1 MPTTPKPTAARQQRR
16 RHRGRRCVSGR
27 NRAWVGPRGQKE
39 SMLSLD
45 RLHARQRPRGSP
57 NPVSRAKT
65 GLLTG
70 KCKRLRNPTRARAT
84 TVWRRSN
91 VSAPGQSF
99 IAGRVRC
106 RRRHAP
112 GVVPGTAAGLAG
124 MPAVRRA
131 SEPGSRIGTF
141 KVRMREQGLER
152 TAGACGGPLPGAGR
166 RQSHGGLNE
175 KSTSSEELM
184 LPSGG
189 SDRRRSGD
197 LSIFSRTLYQ
207 LSYRA

>member
-84 TVWRRSN
+84 TVWPRSN
-91 VSAPGQSF
+91 VSAPGQSLYCGERSLSPASRSWCGARHSGG
-99 IAGRVRC
+99 AGGMGLVSMPCRASGVRTWFAHRDVQGSDARTRPGADGRSV
-106 RRRHAP
+106 RRRATWSRR
-112 GVVPGTAAGLAG
+112 G
-124 MPAVRRA
+124 AVAWRV
-131 SEPGSRIGTF
+131 
-141 KVRMREQGLER
+141 K
-152 TAGACGGPLPGAGR
+152 
-166 RQSHGGLNE
+166 
-175 KSTSSEELM
+175 
-184 LPSGG
+184 
-189 SDRRRSGD
+189 
-197 LSIFSRTLYQ
+197 
-207 LSYRA
+207 

>member
-1 MPTTPKPTAARQQRR
+1 MEDGRMPTTPKPTAARQQRR

-70 KCKRLRNPTRARAT
+70 KCKRLRKPTRARAT
-84 TVWRRSN
+84 TVWPRSN

-99 IAGRVRC
+99 IAGKVHC

-124 MPAVRRA
+124 WDWRACLPCVGVGTWFAHGDVQGSDARTRPGADGRSVRRRA
-131 SEPGSRIGTF
+131 TWSR
-141 KVRMREQGLER
+141 QGGVAWR
-152 TAGACGGPLPGAGR
+152 V
-166 RQSHGGLNE
+166 
-175 KSTSSEELM
+175 K
-184 LPSGG
+184 
-189 SDRRRSGD
+189 
-197 LSIFSRTLYQ
+197 
-207 LSYRA
+207 